1 MFEKSF
7 EKVSKPPRAS
17 PSLKRQSFGARSVS
31 PACAC
36 LPNGSFQM
44 AGRRLAAASAIALAA
59 LAIVLMSHAG
69 NRVELEQRLQMLT
82 ECYTFEVRYL
92 GLFGAHDL

>member
-1 MFEKSF
+1 
-7 EKVSKPPRAS
+7 
-17 PSLKRQSFGARSVS
+17 
-31 PACAC
+31 
-36 LPNGSFQM
+36 M